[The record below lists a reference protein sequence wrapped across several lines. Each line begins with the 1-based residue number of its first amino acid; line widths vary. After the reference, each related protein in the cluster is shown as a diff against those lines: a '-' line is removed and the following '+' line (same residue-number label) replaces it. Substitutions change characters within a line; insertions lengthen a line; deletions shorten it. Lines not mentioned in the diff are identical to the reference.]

1 MKARTYAPP
10 IMSAVMIASA
20 TPVSLLYVGA
30 VNAPTYIIK
39 KGEVNAI
46 TKCSAVS
53 ADDNKPRKGL
63 SPKAAIITINQC
75 IGNITSTAAAKPR
88 GKTAIQRIA
97 FIVGSVSYLGK
108 HVNIVLF
115 S

>member
-10 IMSAVMIASA
+10 IMSADMIASA

-39 KGEVNAI
+39 KGVVNAI
-46 TKCSAVS
+46 TRRSTVS
-53 ADDNKPRKGL
+53 ADNKLKKNGG
-63 SPKAAIITINQC
+63 SPKDTMTIAQC
-75 IGNITSTAAAKPR
+75 IGNIASTAAARPA
-88 GKTAIQRIA
+88 GKTAIQRMV

-108 HVNIVLF
+108 HVNID
-115 S
+115 